1 MGTAKTYIPAYGTN
15 TDKYWFPMKIAKSRA
30 LLVCEI
36 LDEEKI
42 DYFLPTNDEILSK
55 KETHQVAT
63 VPMADLIFIHSS
75 KDKIEQL
82 KVSNKYCHSL
92 CFTTEIPHSEIKVG
106 MTELE
111 KRQVNRIIIVD
122 DQTMSKFL
130 ENIAKIRNKVTLLQ
144 YSETFCHIG
153 KRIRLI
159 DGPLAGTEG
168 GRRRVKGD
176 KHIHLDLDN
185 LLTAQIDYVPG
196 NMYELAE

>member
-15 TDKYWFPMKIAKSRA
+15 TDKYWFPMRIAKSRA

-42 DYFLPTNDEILSK
+42 EYFLPTNDKILSK
-55 KETHQVAT
+55 KETHQVVV

-111 KRQVNRIIIVD
+111 RRQVNRIIIVD
-122 DQTMSKFL
+122 DQTMTKFL
-130 ENIAKIRNKVTLLQ
+130 ENIARIRNKVTLLQ
-144 YSETFCHIG
+144 YSETFSHIG
-153 KRIRLI
+153 KRIRFI
-159 DGPLAGTEG
+159 DGPLVGTEG
-168 GRRRVKGD
+168 VLRRVKGN

-196 NMYELAE
+196 HMYELVE

>member
-55 KETHQVAT
+55 KETHQVIA

-82 KVSNKYCHSL
+82 KVSNKYCYSL

-144 YSETFCHIG
+144 DSETFSHIG

-168 GRRRVKGD
+168 VLRRVKGN

-196 NMYELAE
+196 HMYELAE